1 MKDYGDIR
9 RVGRGRRNC
18 RVLRSHRDRLQELWS
33 VDGGAMREPAN
44 KKTQTLAL
52 RQARLDTNWRVKLI
66 SPTRVLALE
75 PGREYENIFEGG
87 DDPFWE
93 AVMFAASEIRKAS
106 DEQRRNAQP
115 A

>member
-1 MKDYGDIR
+1 MRKPI
-9 RVGRGRRNC
+9 
-18 RVLRSHRDRLQELWS
+18 DRKAQ
-33 VDGGAMREPAN
+33 AN
-44 KKTQTLAL
+44 AL

-75 PGREYENIFEGG
+75 PGRDYENIFEGG

-93 AVMFAASEIRKAS
+93 AVMFAAAEIRKAS
-106 DEQRRNAQP
+106 DEHYSNAQS